1 MTLCRCISSTPTD
14 HVMLLNPP
22 KELVP
27 AHSLR
32 VQYSC
37 SRSAV
42 VYLDVL
48 ASSETRIGV
57 NIFRRRWRCVV
68 DHPRIKVLQLDLPD
82 RIIYRDDWKM
92 RNSVWLLSAM
102 LRAWVSSD
110 GDESYASASARAI
123 VLLQPLPPFSRP
135 LKEHSLCPRWDVELL
150 WRLHKDTIPKCKAEP
165 EVAHFLKFVYASSG
179 ENFGIVRTLNPYGN
193 KALEQMRQRSTTFPR
208 CTFSTWIYLTQSCR
222 WRFCG
227 VLHHLDWNNNYAS
240 PAIFI
245 THTGSLH
252 IQGQQV
258 SGKSA
263 ALLSEFKVPLFQWC
277 RIDTELQA
285 KQVNVTMVCVGD
297 QKTLHSTV
305 HTFGGVIQLD
315 DTEGYFVLGGGRFV
329 RGIEGFYGPS
339 VYHRNGFSSAHQL
352 SEFSLPEPI
361 RSLDF
366 AGWFNSCWAFKD
378 ELLQKRRGYAMRARL
393 EGEAAS
399 CSNVYTEWF
408 SRSDPAPPLP
418 QCLQWEAPVHPRR
431 RPVTRLILQ
440 MAARNGGT
448 GRLDLVGK
456 KLYTLFLRRVTQD
469 GGIAKAVLLS
479 LLAAQQDSRL
489 ALLRLGNLHH
499 LGESGLP
506 VDHALAYAYY
516 SNMAAQT
523 LIDKQHPSPGQAYV
537 ESIRLI
543 DEEVLKQQTSEN
555 DDLFLWLR
563 FQARR
568 GMADAQ
574 QNLGRMLFWGQQ
586 GVSPN
591 LQAAVKYYEASARKE
606 ENPVSMYDYAIVLLK
621 GHGVEQDIPKALKF
635 LNKAAKQDFVPAI
648 NALGW
653 YYEHFEQDYERAV
666 QFWERADEMGN
677 PEAPFNLGVMYSL
690 GLYPGKRADQFMAY
704 KYYLKSARRA
714 HTDGAIRLADVW
726 IRGIPGL
733 VPRLPLDA
741 VLWTKWASEQ
751 NGYLG
756 ALLRK
761 SLEAYLHQDW
771 RDRSSGPG
779 GEETVHS
786 VPEES
791 DTGWRDSQGWAPDAS
806 SVTGWAVLLSLLAAQ
821 QDSRLALLRLGNLHH
836 LGESGLPVDHALAY
850 AYYSNMAAQTL
861 IDKQHPSPGQAYVE
875 SIRLID
881 EEVLKQQT
889 SENDDLFLWLR
900 FQARRG
906 MADAQQNLG
915 RMLFWGQQG
924 VSPNLQAA
932 VKYYEASA
940 RKEENP
946 VSMYDYAIVLL
957 KGHGVEQDIPK
968 ALKFLNK
975 AAKQDF
981 VPAINALGWYYEHF
995 EQDYERAVQFWE
1007 RADEMGNPE
1016 APFNLGVMYSLGL
1029 YPGKRADQFMA
1040 YKYYLKSARRAHTD
1054 GAIRL
1059 ADVWIRGI
1067 PGLVPQLPL
1076 DAVLWTKW
1084 ASEQNGYLG
1093 ALLRKSLEAYLH
1105 QDWSSA
1111 LIHYLM
1117 ASESGFAVAQFNLGY
1132 LCEQHAGGGY
1142 ISPCQNMWECGWS
1155 QLNNRSE
1162 CVWRYYNLST
1172 YSQDPAPYALI
1183 KMGDLFYAGHEQ
1195 RKRDVM
1201 AAAEMYKL
1209 AALRDEAQ
1217 GWYSLGLLVQEG
1229 VELPRALLTELGLEE
1244 PLRAYNH
1251 SILTELFRRCRD
1263 HENAESY
1270 LPCSLALLNAQLQ
1283 LVLRHHSTA
1292 LKFTS
1297 AIGMAVVS
1305 IVTVLTTLGR
1315 LRGLTSHNGLRV

>member
-1 MTLCRCISSTPTD
+1 
-14 HVMLLNPP
+14 MLLNPP
-22 KELVP
+22 KELAP

-82 RIIYRDDWKM
+82 RIIYRDDWKI

-252 IQGQQV
+252 IQVQQV

-285 KQVNVTMVCVGD
+285 K
-297 QKTLHSTV
+297 
-305 HTFGGVIQLD
+305 QLD

-339 VYHRNGFSSAHQL
+339 VYHRNGVSSAHQL

-431 RPVTRLILQ
+431 RPVTRLIQQ
-440 MAARNGGT
+440 MAARNGRT

-653 YYEHFEQDYERAV
+653 YYEHFKQDYERAV

-771 RDRSSGPG
+771 
-779 GEETVHS
+779 
-786 VPEES
+786 
-791 DTGWRDSQGWAPDAS
+791 
-806 SVTGWAVLLSLLAAQ
+806 
-821 QDSRLALLRLGNLHH
+821 
-836 LGESGLPVDHALAY
+836 
-850 AYYSNMAAQTL
+850 
-861 IDKQHPSPGQAYVE
+861 
-875 SIRLID
+875 
-881 EEVLKQQT
+881 
-889 SENDDLFLWLR
+889 
-900 FQARRG
+900 
-906 MADAQQNLG
+906 
-915 RMLFWGQQG
+915 
-924 VSPNLQAA
+924 
-932 VKYYEASA
+932 
-940 RKEENP
+940 
-946 VSMYDYAIVLL
+946 
-957 KGHGVEQDIPK
+957 
-968 ALKFLNK
+968 
-975 AAKQDF
+975 
-981 VPAINALGWYYEHF
+981 
-995 EQDYERAVQFWE
+995 
-1007 RADEMGNPE
+1007 
-1016 APFNLGVMYSLGL
+1016 
-1029 YPGKRADQFMA
+1029 
-1040 YKYYLKSARRAHTD
+1040 
-1054 GAIRL
+1054 
-1059 ADVWIRGI
+1059 
-1067 PGLVPQLPL
+1067 
-1076 DAVLWTKW
+1076 
-1084 ASEQNGYLG
+1084 
-1093 ALLRKSLEAYLH
+1093 
-1105 QDWSSA
+1105 SSA

-1132 LCEQHAGGGY
+1132 LCEQHAGSLL
-1142 ISPCQNMWECGWS
+1142 SPAF
-1155 QLNNRSE
+1155 RSE

-1244 PLRAYNH
+1244 PLRADNH
-1251 SILTELFRRCRD
+1251 SVLIELFRRCRD

-1283 LVLRHHSTA
+1283 LVLRHHSAA

>member
-1 MTLCRCISSTPTD
+1 MKAFYLDNCDLLMKFWFVSLITLCRCISSTPMD

-82 RIIYRDDWKM
+82 RIIYRDDWKI

-208 CTFSTWIYLTQSCR
+208 CNFSTWIYLTQSCR

-252 IQGQQV
+252 IQVQQV

-352 SEFSLPEPI
+352 SELSLPEPI

-378 ELLQKRRGYAMRARL
+378 ELLQKRRGYAMRAQL

-431 RPVTRLILQ
+431 RPVTRLIQQ

-469 GGIAKAVLLS
+469 GGIAKVRPLMPLLLQAGCLGDHSALYLSAVLYHTGFGVNKIPGKAVLLS

-568 GMADAQ
+568 GVADAQ

-591 LQAAVKYYEASARKE
+591 LQAAVKYYKAGARKE

-653 YYEHFEQDYERAV
+653 YYERFEQDYERAV

-761 SLEAYLHQDW
+761 SLEAYL
-771 RDRSSGPG
+771 R
-779 GEETVHS
+779 
-786 VPEES
+786 
-791 DTGWRDSQGWAPDAS
+791 
-806 SVTGWAVLLSLLAAQ
+806 
-821 QDSRLALLRLGNLHH
+821 
-836 LGESGLPVDHALAY
+836 
-850 AYYSNMAAQTL
+850 
-861 IDKQHPSPGQAYVE
+861 
-875 SIRLID
+875 
-881 EEVLKQQT
+881 
-889 SENDDLFLWLR
+889 
-900 FQARRG
+900 
-906 MADAQQNLG
+906 
-915 RMLFWGQQG
+915 
-924 VSPNLQAA
+924 
-932 VKYYEASA
+932 
-940 RKEENP
+940 
-946 VSMYDYAIVLL
+946 
-957 KGHGVEQDIPK
+957 
-968 ALKFLNK
+968 
-975 AAKQDF
+975 
-981 VPAINALGWYYEHF
+981 
-995 EQDYERAVQFWE
+995 
-1007 RADEMGNPE
+1007 
-1016 APFNLGVMYSLGL
+1016 
-1029 YPGKRADQFMA
+1029 
-1040 YKYYLKSARRAHTD
+1040 
-1054 GAIRL
+1054 
-1059 ADVWIRGI
+1059 
-1067 PGLVPQLPL
+1067 
-1076 DAVLWTKW
+1076 
-1084 ASEQNGYLG
+1084 
-1093 ALLRKSLEAYLH
+1093 

-1132 LCEQHAGGGY
+1132 LCEQHAGSLL
-1142 ISPCQNMWECGWS
+1142 SPAF
-1155 QLNNRSE
+1155 RSE

-1183 KMGDLFYAGHEQ
+1183 KMGDLLYAGHEQ
-1195 RKRDVM
+1195 RKRDVK

-1244 PLRAYNH
+1244 PLRADNH
-1251 SILTELFRRCRD
+1251 SVLIELFRRCRD

-1283 LVLRHHSTA
+1283 LVLRHHSAA

-1297 AIGMAVVS
+1297 AIGMAIVS